1 LATHLDSLLYNLE
14 REVSGRKIAEIVK
27 EISAL
32 GMSASKAVPVL
43 QKIKEKVLHEERY
56 KYTRRMVLAEI
67 EKALAAISV
76 QQPDTMWATPDFQD
90 VSPSIPSTSPRQP
103 TATISPTDS
112 VRTCPQCGTHLREP
126 SPGTLKFCTQC
137 GSPIDVPTPI
147 SRSSHCGACGA
158 ELPEDAKF
166 CVSCGAAV

>member
-1 LATHLDSLLYNLE
+1 MATHLDSLLYNLA

-43 QKIKEKVLHEERY
+43 QKVKEKVLYEERY

-67 EKALAAISV
+67 EKALAAISA
-76 QQPDTMWATPDFQD
+76 QQPGTMWATPDFQD
-90 VSPSIPSTSPRQP
+90 VSPRQP
-103 TATISPTDS
+103 TATISPADS
-112 VRTCPQCGTHLREP
+112 VRTCHQCGTKLREP

-137 GSPIDVPTPI
+137 GAPIDVPTPV
-147 SRSSHCGACGA
+147 SRASHCAACGA
-158 ELPEDAKF
+158 WLPEDAKF